1 MPVPTRQGR
10 SVPIPPGL
18 AVTDTRIAVGFCIR
32 TSVEQ
37 RGRSVSPT
45 LGPLINYLKSFL
57 TSDSESR
64 GFSLVYF
71 GSFKAPV
78 GWLHSNPH

>member
-10 SVPIPPGL
+10 GVPIPPGL
-18 AVTDTRIAVGFCIR
+18 AVTDTRITVGFCR
-32 TSVEQ
+32 MTTVEQ

-45 LGPLINYLKSFL
+45 LGSLINYLKSFL
-57 TSDSESR
+57 TSDSESL

>member
-1 MPVPTRQGR
+1 MPVPTRQGI